1 MLPTKTPADM
11 LATLT
16 AEHARVSADL
26 IALTERIGE
35 RFTSIA
41 EGMKCGAFRDLE
53 RTLIDACADALT
65 LPRLAAHLR
74 GLQVSINL
82 LGHVVHF

>member
-16 AEHARVSADL
+16 AEHARLSADL
-26 IALTERIGE
+26 IAMTARIGE

-41 EGMKCGAFRDLE
+41 EAMTHGAFSDLE
-53 RTLIDACADALT
+53 RPLVDACADALA

-82 LGHVVHF
+82 LGHIVR